1 MRKDLSQPKKGN
13 TYKILQGASIALLFL
28 FKTGRKRLNRAIKRR
43 FKFESHND
51 STCFLAA
58 AEVLIVR
65 SKSIMLILWGIPYC
79 DGPIFYL
86 FSLKFRLF
94 TEATEFRRNNFL
106 VLIN

>member
-1 MRKDLSQPKKGN
+1 MREDLSQPKKGN

-28 FKTGRKRLNRAIKRR
+28 FNTGRKRLNRAIKRR

-51 STCFLAA
+51 STCFLEG

-65 SKSIMLILWGIPYC
+65 LRPIMLILCGISYC

-94 TEATEFRRNNFL
+94 TEATEFRKNNFL
-106 VLIN
+106 VLIS